1 MRNLDFS
8 SWEGILSTLLGLVL
22 ITVIGVGIRLL
33 AMHTIQQRREREN
46 RQINERLRTLIA
58 AYKTLGG
65 SFTGNL
71 EVDPTHLRDLRRRAD
86 TAAASLDPAA
96 DSGTLQSIAGQGNGD
111 RSRRVRDAVEA
122 ALSDIILLGTEEQVR
137 LPRLL
142 PLSLWLAAP
151 FIQPNW
157 LLPCVT
163 SSVWCLILTL
173 FPQRFRFQG
182 KGRFVRLLRVAAKAT
197 RAIQRAALKVV
208 VLQAATVA
216 QWALRRSL
224 SPGKTRIV
232 ESGLNPV
239 LGVLHFVLCLA

>member
-86 TAAASLDPAA
+86 TAAASLDQSA
-96 DSGTLQSIAGQGNGD
+96 DSGTLQSVAGQGNGD

-137 LPRLL
+137 LAAVAATELVAGRPIHTAELITSLRDFIRVVLNLDPIPAALSIPRQG
-142 PLSLWLAAP
+142 PVRP
-151 FIQPNW
+151 
-157 LLPCVT
+157 
-163 SSVWCLILTL
+163 SSSGG
-173 FPQRFRFQG
+173 G
-182 KGRFVRLLRVAAKAT
+182 KGDKGDSKGGAKGGGGGGGGGAGGDGGAMGT
-197 RAIQRAALKVV
+197 ASQLEPRQDPHR
-208 VLQAATVA
+208 
-216 QWALRRSL
+216 
-224 SPGKTRIV
+224 
-232 ESGLNPV
+232 
-239 LGVLHFVLCLA
+239 